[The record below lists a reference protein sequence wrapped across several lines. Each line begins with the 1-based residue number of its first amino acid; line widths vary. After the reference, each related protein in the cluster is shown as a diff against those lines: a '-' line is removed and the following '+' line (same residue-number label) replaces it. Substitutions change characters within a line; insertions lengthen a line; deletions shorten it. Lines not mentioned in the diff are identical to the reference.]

1 MFTNQAD
8 SRILVA
14 FELDCKP
21 TYPVE
26 IIYAYKIAQK
36 FCNSTLKVTVVSEF
50 WSNQNKHDKNK
61 CDNNLMRVIHKAG
74 DCHLHHKWQ
83 WLAAITPH
91 WLLQLWTVSVQKCM
105 IVRSK
110 FQTSNCTN
118 ICILSFCHI
127 FRSNRS
133 TKSWRWLAIKN
144 LSPKVC
150 LHWRHR

>member
-1 MFTNQAD
+1 
-8 SRILVA
+8 
-14 FELDCKP
+14 
-21 TYPVE
+21 
-26 IIYAYKIAQK
+26 
-36 FCNSTLKVTVVSEF
+36 
-50 WSNQNKHDKNK
+50 
-61 CDNNLMRVIHKAG
+61 MRVIHKAG

-118 ICILSFCHI
+118 IFILSFCHI